1 MKKLIILVTLTLFNS
16 AHSQKLIIEEK
27 YEKDNIPVDFGFV
40 DHPDRLIIEKGKNIF
55 ASTNENT
62 NNIYSYN
69 TIGEKAA
76 VLENVDL
83 MYCTYSNTGNT
94 VKATDYSSLRGIYEY
109 NFFSNG
115 KKSSTFER
123 SNYNSFSD
131 NQIIGQHFNDKY
143 LIFLS
148 NEKGKDKL
156 DLKKNDV
163 YVEIIEIFTNK
174 TRRLKI
180 DNINI
185 ERLTSS
191 DNINYSG
198 ELGFTIRLIGNDSF
212 EIVTK
217 SIAKDYKSTILYRTL
232 YDFNGNLTE
241 EFSYEIKIKDNF
253 LTYSNS
259 GATYVIVG
267 KFDNTLTVFAN
278 DLAINNFIIDNEK
291 NVYVYGLLTKKS
303 KSMDSYNEV
312 SGFYV
317 FKFDKNGNKIWE
329 LSKEIDDKKDFNRKI
344 HLYRLQVALS
354 DFGNELIFNVGTNY
368 YKEYFHY
375 FILDKK
381 DGIILKQNKVEFKEK
396 KLTPRDFYNS
406 FIPEVYKLPS
416 NENILTNKYGLILYD
431 FNTDIKNYV
440 DSLNKDNK
448 LNLKFLFSSEGIWLI
463 ESDNEKYYK
472 VLFFEK

>member
-1 MKKLIILVTLTLFNS
+1 MKKLIILVTLTLFNL

-40 DHPDRLIIEKGKNIF
+40 NHPDRLIIEKGKNIF

-69 TIGEKAA
+69 IKGEKAA
-76 VLENVDL
+76 VLESVDL

-94 VKATDYSSLRGIYEY
+94 VKATDYSSMRGMYEY

-123 SNYNSFSD
+123 HNYNSFSD
-131 NQIIGQHFNDKY
+131 NQILGQNFNDKY
-143 LIFLS
+143 LIYLS

-156 DLKKNDV
+156 DLQKNDV

-174 TRRLKI
+174 KRRLKI

-191 DNINYSG
+191 DNIKYTG
-198 ELGFTIRLIGNDSF
+198 ELGFSIRIIGNDSF

-217 SIAKDYKSTILYRTL
+217 SISKDYKSTILYRTH

-259 GATYVIVG
+259 GATYVIEG

-291 NVYVYGLLTKKS
+291 NVYVYGLLTKKP
-303 KSMDSYNEV
+303 KSMNSYNEV

-375 FILDKK
+375 FILNKN

-396 KLTPRDFYNS
+396 RLTPQEYYNS
-406 FIPEVYKLPS
+406 FVPEVYKLPS

-431 FNTDIKNYV
+431 FDSDIKNYI
-440 DSLNKDNK
+440 DSLKKDNK
-448 LNLKFLFSSEGIWLI
+448 LNLKFLFSPEGIWLI
-463 ESDNEKYYK
+463 ESDNETYYK
-472 VLFFEK
+472 VILFEK